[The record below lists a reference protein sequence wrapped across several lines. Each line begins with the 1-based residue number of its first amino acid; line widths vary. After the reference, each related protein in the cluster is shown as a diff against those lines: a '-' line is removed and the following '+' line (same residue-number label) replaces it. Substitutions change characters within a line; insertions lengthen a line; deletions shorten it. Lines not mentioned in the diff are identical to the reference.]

1 MVYLDGIPIKCAPSV
16 PHSKINFMAE
26 LQKKKSKCKVAGK
39 HNCLIPC
46 LNNLGMFVA

>member
-26 LQKKKSKCKVAGK
+26 LRKKKVNAKWQENIIA
-39 HNCLIPC
+39 
-46 LNNLGMFVA
+46 